1 MFQVEQYHVKYN
13 TEEDYI
19 DPLGLEDGRIKVNVE
34 QENTEIKGRIRYQGY
49 ESWSPWISSFSP
61 VILTFDLFH
70 FIHHFLFS

>member
-34 QENTEIKGRIRYQGY
+34 QENTEIKGWSFVVGY
-49 ESWSPWISSFSP
+49 TGYIFEPS
-61 VILTFDLFH
+61 ILMPEN
-70 FIHHFLFS
+70 